1 MSIPRDNYVGEPNYP
16 APWTTKQPLEGLRDV
31 DEARIVSLSP
41 DVCLTPVGSSV
52 VPIPYPVVD
61 YCGHDRNYT
70 PSVRFTGEKA
80 MVMRSCTTHV
90 HGDAPGTRKGVK
102 SGTVES
108 ICEPIGHA
116 DQVRAEGSNVIRHL
130 DRFWMNNKNTQGE
143 AIFVRGTETHV
154 APVDDDPVQGSLRR
168 ISGSDEGRV
177 VSDAMPEPLIMGA
190 QYAQALPQQ
199 TPTPSVNPSPAPRPI
214 TVNPVPP
221 AANDNILERR
231 GTFARPQTGAAA
243 RLLVLLGMAEAGHAM
258 GDMAGRWYV
267 GPDGVMGKAIGE
279 KIGTG
284 QVNPFSQQGQVI
296 GEYLG
301 FPSFGSDA
309 NIKYAND
316 LLSLK
321 SGVPQDFRTMDPE
334 DLEDLIKAP
343 WPRAEQL
350 RENAKRLQQK
360 ALPQSK
366 TVRITER
373 DEYRKQCQVDSYKVM
388 APICRQYGMQA
399 HHIVPD
405 WTLRYGTREEGVVGI
420 NRIKNMPG
428 FWEGQSICVIG
439 QARVSGSE
447 HNQGHAADDAIESL
461 GKNSTPPYTT
471 RLENVKR
478 ESIKAMVKVRPDCA
492 RQILEAVN
500 REFMGTNANQLVR
513 AKQYPPLPQPT
524 LDALSSGAISGANS
538 KQ

>member
-1 MSIPRDNYVGEPNYP
+1 MSISRDDYIGEPGYP
-16 APWTTKQPLEGLRDV
+16 APWTTKRPLEGLRDI

-70 PSVRFTGEKA
+70 PSVRFTNKKA

-116 DQVRAEGSNVIRHL
+116 DQVRAEGSYVIRHL
-130 DRFWMNNKNTQGE
+130 DRFWMNNRNTQGE
-143 AIFVRGTETHV
+143 AIFVRSTETH
-154 APVDDDPVQGSLRR
+154 AEPADNDPIPGSLRSASTYR
-168 ISGSDEGRV
+168 EGEV
-177 VSDAMPEPLIMGA
+177 ISDASPEPLIMGA
-190 QYAQALPQQ
+190 QYAQALPQR
-199 TPTPSVNPSPAPRPI
+199 TPTPSARPSPAPRPI
-214 TVNPVPP
+214 TLDPVPA
-221 AANDNILERR
+221 AANDNIIQRR
-231 GTFARPQTGAAA
+231 GTFGRPQTGAAS
-243 RLLVLLGMAEAGHAM
+243 RLLVLLGMAEAGHEM

-267 GPDGVMGKAIGE
+267 GSDGVMGKAIGE

-284 QVNPFSQQGQVI
+284 QVNPFSRQGQVI

-301 FPSFGSDA
+301 FPSFGADA
-309 NIKYAND
+309 NISYAND

-321 SGVPQDFRTMDPE
+321 SGVPLDFRTMEPE
-334 DLEDLIKAP
+334 DLEGLIQAP

-350 RENAKRLQQK
+350 RENAKRLKQE

-373 DEYRKQCQVDSYKVM
+373 DEYRKKCQVDTYKVM

-405 WTLRYGTREEGVVGI
+405 WTLRYGTREEGMVGL

-447 HNQGHAADDAIESL
+447 HNEAHFADKAIEDL
-461 GKNSTPPYTT
+461 GKTSNPPFTATIDDVKDASIDAMTT
-471 RLENVKR
+471 
-478 ESIKAMVKVRPDCA
+478 VRPDCA
-492 RQILEAVN
+492 KEILAAVN
-500 REFMGTNANQLVR
+500 KEFAGVNSEQLVR

-538 KQ
+538 K